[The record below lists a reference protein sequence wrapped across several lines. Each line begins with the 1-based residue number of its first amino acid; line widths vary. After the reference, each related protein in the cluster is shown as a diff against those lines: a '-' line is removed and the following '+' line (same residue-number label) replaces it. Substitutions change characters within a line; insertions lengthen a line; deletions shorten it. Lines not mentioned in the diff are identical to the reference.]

1 MRKRESRKKRKRE
14 REREGEK
21 GKSLTRRERQSNII
35 SLICLQSCYNAIVN
49 LRWHCSTIVK
59 TFTIKRPGN
68 RGLKSFD
75 AKTYLHMTFTRA
87 NVNTLS
93 VQQPQDN
100 KMNELGCVLITILKH
115 SHPVSSKNSII
126 SKHSLLI
133 IPYHFITTPIFQLLF
148 SYATH

>member
-1 MRKRESRKKRKRE
+1 MRKRESGKKKKK
-14 REREGEK
+14 EREGEK
-21 GKSLTRRERQSNII
+21 GKSLTRRERKSNII

-59 TFTIKRPGN
+59 TFTIKRPSN

-148 SYATH
+148 SYTTH